1 MLGRRLRISGLRT
14 LDDSLAGCTTQIRTP
29 EVLAKAA
36 QYVGWNGERL
46 MRLRNGWFQ
55 RRIPSK
61 AIASSNAVIGFDTS
75 SWILAKRAGELGR
88 AFVLDR
94 TTVHRSAR
102 VSVRS
107 ASPTDSQGAGNA
119 PNSDGGVQHDLE
131 SQEMSLATRI
141 VVASKFAE
149 RSLLDAGIGSE
160 KIAVIPYGVNFDWF
174 AGKPRGEAKTG
185 GQVFLYVGHLTK
197 DKGVGILLD
206 AWRQLNAA
214 GAELWLAGGG
224 DAAMIERASGTAG
237 VRVLGKLDPERLRE
251 AYQSA
256 SAFVFPTYCDGFGM
270 VLLEAMACGLPI
282 IATPNCAAP
291 ELLQNGS
298 AGLIVPA
305 GDASALGSA
314 MADVCSDGTA
324 WEKRGAAARDIARTY
339 SWNAYGTR
347 WAALLREV
355 VK

>member
-1 MLGRRLRISGLRT
+1 
-14 LDDSLAGCTTQIRTP
+14 
-29 EVLAKAA
+29 
-36 QYVGWNGERL
+36 
-46 MRLRNGWFQ
+46 
-55 RRIPSK
+55 
-61 AIASSNAVIGFDTS
+61 
-75 SWILAKRAGELGR
+75 
-88 AFVLDR
+88 
-94 TTVHRSAR
+94 
-102 VSVRS
+102 
-107 ASPTDSQGAGNA
+107 
-119 PNSDGGVQHDLE
+119 
-131 SQEMSLATRI
+131 
-141 VVASKFAE
+141 
-149 RSLLDAGIGSE
+149 
-160 KIAVIPYGVNFDWF
+160 
-174 AGKPRGEAKTG
+174 
-185 GQVFLYVGHLTK
+185 
-197 DKGVGILLD
+197 
-206 AWRQLNAA
+206 
-214 GAELWLAGGG
+214 
-224 DAAMIERASGTAG
+224 MIERASGTAG

-314 MADVCSDGTA
+314 MADVCSNGTA

-339 SWNAYGTR
+339 SWDAYGTR